1 MNAETKYEKLKK
13 LLESYKSAA
22 VAFSGGVDSTFLLYA
37 AREALKDQVLAVTV
51 HMAAVPERERQE
63 AAAFCQKEQIRQ
75 LICSV
80 DAMRIP
86 GFAENPP
93 ARCYYCKTEIFRNIC
108 RIARENHMQVVAEG
122 SNVDDMKD
130 FRPGMRAITELGIQ
144 SPLKQAGL
152 TKEDIRILSKKMG
165 LPTWEKP
172 SFACLASR
180 FPYGEPIT
188 NEGLARVEAA
198 EVFLMERGFSQLRVR
213 AHGKLARIELLP
225 EDMDRML
232 EPGLRTETEN
242 YFRQIGFSY
251 VALDLRGYRT
261 GSMNETL
268 DRSNAGCLK

>member
-93 ARCYYCKTEIFRNIC
+93 DRCYYCKTEIFRNIC

-188 NEGLARVEAA
+188 NEGLARV
-198 EVFLMERGFSQLRVR
+198 
-213 AHGKLARIELLP
+213 
-225 EDMDRML
+225 
-232 EPGLRTETEN
+232 
-242 YFRQIGFSY
+242 
-251 VALDLRGYRT
+251 
-261 GSMNETL
+261 
-268 DRSNAGCLK
+268 

>member
-93 ARCYYCKTEIFRNIC
+93 DRCYYCKTEIFRNIC

-225 EDMDRML
+225 EDMEQML
-232 EPGLRTETEN
+232 DPGLRTETEN
-242 YFRQIGFSY
+242 YFRQIGFFY

-268 DRSNAGCLK
+268 DRSNAGCIK